1 MKKAYIIPT
10 VELSNFFSG
19 VLCQSPGLP
28 DEPGGGPGVDTAP
41 ARKLYV

>member
-19 VLCQSPGLP
+19 VLCQSPGSP
-28 DEPGGGPGVDTAP
+28 DIPEGPGVDTAP

>member
-28 DEPGGGPGVDTAP
+28 DAPGGEGQDCAP